1 VQVGEVNEAQ
11 MLGGPGWGEEV
22 AARQVVA
29 RAEVDSLRR
38 TVKV

>member
-1 VQVGEVNEAQ
+1 VQVGEMNEAQ
-11 MLGGPGWGEEV
+11 MLRGPGWEEV

-29 RAEVDSLRR
+29 RAEVGSLRR